1 MRSRT
6 LQVEGQRGLL
16 WLQCQG
22 LDKVRLRTETLNINL
37 RRLHLILGTPMH
49 WAALTG
55 TSNKE
60 TDCNLEEEKET
71 VMRKTRREVPSSS
84 RGSALPSMDQFCS
97 LTFGNTFSEA
107 SPVLRAILGTN
118 WSPIIFVE

>member
-1 MRSRT
+1 M
-6 LQVEGQRGLL
+6 
-16 WLQCQG
+16 
-22 LDKVRLRTETLNINL
+22 ETLNINL
-37 RRLHLILGTPMH
+37 RRLYLILGTPMG

-60 TDCNLEEEKET
+60 TDCSWEEEKET

-84 RGSALPSMDQFCS
+84 RGSALPFMDQFYS

-107 SPVLRAILGTN
+107 SPVLRAILGIN
-118 WSPIIFVE
+118 WSPKIFVE

>member
-1 MRSRT
+1 M
-6 LQVEGQRGLL
+6 V
-16 WLQCQG
+16 
-22 LDKVRLRTETLNINL
+22 
-37 RRLHLILGTPMH
+37 

-60 TDCNLEEEKET
+60 TDCSLEEEKET
-71 VMRKTRREVPSSS
+71 VMRKTRSEVPSSS
-84 RGSALPSMDQFCS
+84 RGSALPSVDQFYS

-118 WSPIIFVE
+118 WSPIILLSKQSIRK

>member
-1 MRSRT
+1 M
-6 LQVEGQRGLL
+6 V
-16 WLQCQG
+16 
-22 LDKVRLRTETLNINL
+22 
-37 RRLHLILGTPMH
+37 

-60 TDCNLEEEKET
+60 TDCSLEEEKET
-71 VMRKTRREVPSSS
+71 VMRKTRSEVPSSS
-84 RGSALPSMDQFCS
+84 RGSALPSVDQFYS

-118 WSPIIFVE
+118 WSPIILLSKQ